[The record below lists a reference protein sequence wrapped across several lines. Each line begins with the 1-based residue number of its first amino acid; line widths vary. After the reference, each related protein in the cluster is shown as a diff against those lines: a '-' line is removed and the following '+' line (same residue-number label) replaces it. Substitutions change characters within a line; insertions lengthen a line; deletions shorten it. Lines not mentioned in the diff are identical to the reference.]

1 MIKIDFNEILNYGL
15 RSQLAYT
22 INQLG
27 WDLTAQLGWRT
38 PTTYRTIIHEA
49 PKSEVNVIVEV
60 DDVKQIQWI
69 AVRGSSNLRNWKLN
83 FNYLQRTFSRNVLD
97 REDAIDLHTGFYL
110 AAEDVYQSI
119 LPHLNKNYQ
128 TRLTGHSLGGAI
140 AVILMMFLFED
151 GYQVEKC
158 ITFGQPKV
166 TDFQGAEMC
175 QNLPLLRIIN
185 DRDVVPLLPP
195 GTVLTRLQG
204 GYHHFGERIVL
215 QDGQSYNY
223 TQTIEAQDRQ
233 DQVTDS
239 FWMSLLQAIAQQEIE
254 ESTENIKDHNLN
266 LYLLNIISNIES
278 REPALESLLCNL
290 TSGVKKF
297 HRDLHCL

>member
-1 MIKIDFNEILNYGL
+1 MTKIDFNEILNYGL

-22 INQLG
+22 ISQLG

-38 PTTYRTIIHEA
+38 PTTYRTIIHESL
-49 PKSEVNVIVEV
+49 KSEVNVIVEV

-69 AVRGSSNLRNWKLN
+69 AVRGSSNLRNWMLN
-83 FNYLQRTFSRNVLD
+83 FDYLQRSFSRNVLD
-97 REDAIDLHTGFYL
+97 REDAIDLHTGFHS
-110 AAEDVYQSI
+110 AAEDVYQTI
-119 LPHLNKNYQ
+119 LSHLNKNYQ

-140 AVILMMFLFED
+140 AVILMMFLIED

-166 TDFQGAEMC
+166 TDQKGAEIC

-185 DRDVVPLLPP
+185 DRDIVPLLPP
-195 GTVLTRLQG
+195 GTVLTELQG
-204 GYHHFGERIVL
+204 GYHHFGARVVL
-215 QDGQSYNY
+215 QDEAGYSY

-233 DQVTDS
+233 DRASHS
-239 FWMSLLQAIAQQEIE
+239 FWISLLQAIAQQDIKD
-254 ESTENIKDHNLN
+254 STENIKDHNLN

-290 TSGVKKF
+290 SAGVKEF
-297 HRDLHCL
+297 HRELNCR